1 MKGDRRSRSE
11 NRDRGEGARGN
22 TTEGTSRPAPV
33 VKRNG
38 AKRTRKTSAGCLGGR
53 DREARGKRTS
63 RTCSRRTRGVRRAGR
78 RASGREGR
86 GGRCVCTDG
95 TSGNEMHGKYVSR
108 GIRETPREVG
118 EGVGRRGGKSGK
130 GGKKREREGGRR
142 GREIL
147 TLEMR
152 ELPRVCGVRNFLAIY
167 RRWRRRRVRE
177 TSGRRESQRGC
188 EALTKRI
195 FERES
200 ERRRRRTARREKRD
214 ERRNRNPTLDGSQH
228 ETHGM

>member
-1 MKGDRRSRSE
+1 MPVAWEEEIGRREENGPLERALVEREGSGGREEEQAGGREEEGDACALTERVE
-11 NRDRGEGARGN
+11 TKCTGN
-22 TTEGTSRPAPV
+22 T
-33 VKRNG
+33 
-38 AKRTRKTSAGCLGGR
+38 
-53 DREARGKRTS
+53 
-63 RTCSRRTRGVRRAGR
+63 
-78 RASGREGR
+78 
-86 GGRCVCTDG
+86 
-95 TSGNEMHGKYVSR
+95 YISR

>member
-95 TSGNEMHGKYVSR
+95 TSGNEMHGKYVYIER
-108 GIRETPREVG
+108 DTRDA
-118 EGVGRRGGKSGK
+118 EGSGRGRRAT
-130 GGKKREREGGRR
+130 RREEREGREKAREGRR
-142 GREIL
+142 TEGERNSDSRDARTAASL
-147 TLEMR
+147 WCAK
-152 ELPRVCGVRNFLAIY
+152 LPRDI
-167 RRWRRRRVRE
+167 
-177 TSGRRESQRGC
+177 
-188 EALTKRI
+188 
-195 FERES
+195 
-200 ERRRRRTARREKRD
+200 
-214 ERRNRNPTLDGSQH
+214 
-228 ETHGM
+228 